1 MEWRDEALM
10 DAWNVIG
17 RAMVYLGGVKVEGEL
32 DMRRRDSVLD
42 GMQEWLERYGKR
54 VEGLEE
60 E

>member
-10 DAWNVIG
+10 DAWNLMV
-17 RAMVYLGGVKVEGEL
+17 RAMVYLGRLRAEDEL
-32 DMRRRDSVLD
+32 DMRRKDSVLD